1 MKQKNSEL
9 CSATILTHLDLT
21 RQVHLNLFQ
30 WTISSEVKA
39 CSLTELLSYSL
50 FDSAGVKLK

>member
-50 FDSAGVKLK
+50 FDSAGVK